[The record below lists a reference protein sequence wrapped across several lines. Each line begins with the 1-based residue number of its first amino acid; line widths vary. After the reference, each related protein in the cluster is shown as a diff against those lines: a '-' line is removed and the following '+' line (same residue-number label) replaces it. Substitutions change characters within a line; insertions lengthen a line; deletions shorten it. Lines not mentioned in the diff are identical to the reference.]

1 MDNVRSRGFSR
12 PRVGAVTDRHLLPER
27 IELSREE
34 ARTVYLGVV
43 AALDELPHGEARAWC
58 EAAQRILVVKLLPDL
73 PDL

>member
-1 MDNVRSRGFSR
+1 MLRR
-12 PRVGAVTDRHLLPER
+12 PSLSAVPDGHLLPER

-43 AALDELPHGEARAWC
+43 AALDELAAGEARAWC
-58 EAAQRILVVKLLPDL
+58 EAAQRMLVVKLLPEL